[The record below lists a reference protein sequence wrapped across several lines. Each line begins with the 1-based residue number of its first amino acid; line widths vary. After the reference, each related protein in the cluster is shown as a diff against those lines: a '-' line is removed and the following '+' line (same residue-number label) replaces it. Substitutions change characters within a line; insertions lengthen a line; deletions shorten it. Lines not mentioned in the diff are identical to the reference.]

1 MVSLGEPY
9 IYQNLED
16 FTRIGILLGECL
28 TCEELSGGY
37 LQEMMGLTLPY
48 TRTWGNLQPL
58 GFYLE
63 GVLQSWIIVQLVSLK
78 KFGSDSQMGYDDGV

>member
-1 MVSLGEPY
+1 M
-9 IYQNLED
+9 IYVNPICNTNRFVIQEK
-16 FTRIGILLGECL
+16 GILLGECL

-78 KFGSDSQMGYDDGV
+78 KFGSDSQMGYDGRV

>member
-1 MVSLGEPY
+1 MPNL
-9 IYQNLED
+9 YQNLED
-16 FTRIGILLGECL
+16 FTR
-28 TCEELSGGY
+28 
-37 LQEMMGLTLPY
+37 M
-48 TRTWGNLQPL
+48 R

>member
-1 MVSLGEPY
+1 MRVSFRGVFY
-9 IYQNLED
+9 RMWD
-16 FTRIGILLGECL
+16 FTRRLSD
-28 TCEELSGGY
+28 CEELSGGY

>member
-1 MVSLGEPY
+1 MG
-9 IYQNLED
+9 D
-16 FTRIGILLGECL
+16 FTRMRELLGDYM

>member
-1 MVSLGEPY
+1 MS
-9 IYQNLED
+9 D
-16 FTRIGILLGECL
+16 
-28 TCEELSGGY
+28 CEELSGGY
-37 LQEMMGLTLPY
+37 LQEIMGLTLPH

>member
-1 MVSLGEPY
+1 
-9 IYQNLED
+9 
-16 FTRIGILLGECL
+16 
-28 TCEELSGGY
+28 
-37 LQEMMGLTLPY
+37 MGLTLPY

-78 KFGSDSQMGYDDGV
+78 KFGSDSQMGYDGWGMMTIQMVKNYFDKKSKNS